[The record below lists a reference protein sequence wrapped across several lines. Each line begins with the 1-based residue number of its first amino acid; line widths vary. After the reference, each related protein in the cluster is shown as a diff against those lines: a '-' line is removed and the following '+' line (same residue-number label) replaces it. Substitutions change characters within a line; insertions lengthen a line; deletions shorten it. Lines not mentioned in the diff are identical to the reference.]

1 MPEQVGPAWDRAVAF
16 PLTEGRR
23 STSRFARAVVADALR
38 PVDPLG
44 AREAEGET
52 HWRTG
57 YPRHF
62 RRLVEAGLPDPAD
75 AVRIA
80 RAGLDAVHARMRWG
94 GDGAEGPEVALADAL
109 ATRPRPLE
117 TEIVDGAAAR
127 ERELALPWR
136 GRVWQGRDVRR
147 RVFAWLNS
155 GHLDPTCGE
164 AVDKVLANPD
174 WLDLRDLTVV
184 ALGAGA
190 EMGPVP
196 WLLRWGADVVAVDRP
211 GRQVWTPVLAGARRG
226 AGRLIVP
233 VTPDPGPLADRAG
246 IDLLT
251 EPATAAAWLGE
262 LPQEFVLGSYVHAE
276 GALNVRLAAAV
287 DALTAHV
294 QRQRPGLALA
304 FLTSPTDVF
313 AVPAEAVRLSVRA
326 WDTSRVSRLVRGP
339 MRAFTGGRLL
349 TRNYVPGADPGIND
363 SVIVQQGP
371 NYLLAQGIRRW
382 RATVARAEGATV
394 SANVAPPTRT
404 RSVLGNRAL
413 AAAYVGAHRF
423 GIEVF
428 DPDTARALMA
438 LLLVHD
444 LRAGRPAAA
453 APWQDEAYAAV
464 HGGLWTTAYEPRSA
478 LGLAALL
485 GLGPG

>member
-1 MPEQVGPAWDRAVAF
+1 MPEQAGPAWDRAVAF

-62 RRLVEAGLPDPAD
+62 RRLVEAGLPDPTD
-75 AVRIA
+75 AVTIA

-94 GDGAEGPEVALADAL
+94 ADDGEAELAAGLAAPARPVQTEV
-109 ATRPRPLE
+109 
-117 TEIVDGAAAR
+117 VDGAAAR
-127 ERELALPWR
+127 DRELALPWH
-136 GRVWQGRDVRR
+136 GRMVQGRDVRR
-147 RVFAWLNS
+147 RVFAWLNA
-155 GHLDPTCGE
+155 GHVDPTCGE
-164 AVDKVLANPD
+164 AIDRVLANPD

-196 WLLRWGADVVAVDRP
+196 WLLRWGADVVAVDQP
-211 GRQVWTPVLAGARRG
+211 GRDGWSHILAGARRG
-226 AGRLIVP
+226 AGRMLVP
-233 VTPDPGPLADRAG
+233 VTPNPGPLADRAG

-262 LPQEFVLGSYVHAE
+262 LSQDFVLGTYVHAE

-287 DALTAHV
+287 DLLIEQV

-313 AVPAEAVRLSVRA
+313 AVPAEAVRLSARA

-371 NYLLAQGIRRW
+371 NYLLAQRIRRW

-428 DPDTARALMA
+428 DPETAQALTA

-444 LRAGRPAAA
+444 LRAGRTAAA

-464 HGGLWTTAYEPRSA
+464 HGGLWTMAYEPRSA